1 MQADWGEVVDGGEGL
16 AREASLADKS
26 TIICRT
32 GQLMLASGTGAWRVR
47 DSMNRVARVLGVTV
61 HVDLSLLSIECT
73 CIEGHETFSEV
84 VSLPTQASTRT
95 ASGCWRTTSTRWS
108 SAGAR

>member
-73 CIEGHETFSEV
+73 CIEGHETFS
-84 VSLPTQASTRT
+84 
-95 ASGCWRTTSTRWS
+95 
-108 SAGAR
+108 